1 MKRTVDDVLNLFKE
15 KHGDKYEYIILDSK
29 VESSMVVI
37 CKKHGE
43 FKQKVKKHLEGQGCK
58 KCAGEAS
65 SQKWKNP
72 TGFRVDGV
80 QVQLPLYA
88 VWRAMQQR
96 CKPQYWVERKHYSG
110 TSCSESFNSWDYF
123 YEWAVIQVGYGC
135 FDDKGKPFEL
145 DKDLLGEDNK
155 VYSEDTCCFIPREL
169 NQALAMNQTE
179 KVVDL
184 ADKYKNLLSLQVL
197 NKLRGN

>member
-1 MKRTVDDVLNLFKE
+1 MFRT
-15 KHGDKYEYIILDSK
+15 KHNDTYEYIVTETKSDSE
-29 VESSMVVI
+29 VGVV
-37 CKKHGE
+37 CKKHGI
-43 FKQKVKKHLEGQGCK
+43 FYQKVRKHLEGQGCK
-58 KCAGEAS
+58 RCAGEKS
-65 SQKWKNP
+65 SRKWKHL
-72 TGFRVDGV
+72 TGFRVDGK
-80 QVQLPLYA
+80 QIQLPLYT

-96 CKPQYWVERKHYSG
+96 GNPSYWETHKHYTN
-110 TSCSESFNSWDYF
+110 TSISDGFRSWDLF
-123 YEWAVIQVGYGC
+123 YEWAVIQVGYDC

>member
-1 MKRTVDDVLNLFKE
+1 MRTKE
-15 KHGDKYEYIILDSK
+15 QLLQMFRTKHNDTYEYIVTETKSDSE
-29 VESSMVVI
+29 VGVV
-37 CKKHGE
+37 CKKHGI
-43 FKQKVKKHLEGQGCK
+43 FYQKVRKHLEGQGCK
-58 KCAGEAS
+58 RCAGEKS
-65 SQKWKNP
+65 SRKWKHL
-72 TGFRVDGV
+72 TGFRVDGK
-80 QVQLPLYA
+80 QIQLPLYT

-96 CKPQYWVERKHYSG
+96 GNPSYWETHKHYTN
-110 TSCSESFNSWDYF
+110 TSISDGFRSWDLF
-123 YEWAVIQVGYGC
+123 YEWAVIQVGYDC

>member
-1 MKRTVDDVLNLFKE
+1 MRTKE
-15 KHGDKYEYIILDSK
+15 QLLQMFRTKHNDTYEYIVTETKSDSE
-29 VESSMVVI
+29 VGVV
-37 CKKHGE
+37 CKKHGI
-43 FKQKVKKHLEGQGCK
+43 FYQKVRKHLEGQGCK

-72 TGFRVDGV
+72 TGYRVDGV

-96 CKPQYWVERKHYSG
+96 CKPQYWAKRKHYSG

-145 DKDLLGEDNK
+145 DKDLLSEGDK
-155 VYSEDTCCFIPREL
+155 VYSENTCCFLPREL

-179 KVVDL
+179 KVVEL
-184 ADKYKNLLSLQVL
+184 VNKYGNSLSVQVL

>member
-1 MKRTVDDVLNLFKE
+1 MRTKE
-15 KHGDKYEYIILDSK
+15 QLLQMFRTKHNDTYEYIVTETKSDSE
-29 VESSMVVI
+29 VGVV
-37 CKKHGE
+37 CKKHGI
-43 FKQKVKKHLEGQGCK
+43 FYQKVRKHLEGQGCK

-72 TGFRVDGV
+72 TGYRVDGV
-80 QVQLPLYA
+80 QFQLPLYA

-96 CKPQYWVERKHYSG
+96 CKPQYWAKRKHYSG

-145 DKDLLGEDNK
+145 DKDLLSEGDK
-155 VYSEDTCCFIPREL
+155 VYSENTCCFLPREL

-179 KVVDL
+179 KVVEL
-184 ADKYKNLLSLQVL
+184 VNKYGNSLSVQVL

>member
-1 MKRTVDDVLNLFKE
+1 MRTKE
-15 KHGDKYEYIILDSK
+15 QLLQMFRTKHNDTYEYIVTETKSDSE
-29 VESSMVVI
+29 VGVV
-37 CKKHGE
+37 CKKHGI
-43 FKQKVKKHLEGQGCK
+43 FYQKVRKHLEGQGCK

-72 TGFRVDGV
+72 TGYRVDGV

-96 CKPQYWVERKHYSG
+96 CKPQYWVKRKHYSG

-123 YEWAVIQVGYGC
+123 YEWAVIQAGYGC

-145 DKDLLGEDNK
+145 DKDLLSEGDK
-155 VYSEDTCCFIPREL
+155 VYSENTCCFLPREL

-179 KVVDL
+179 KVVEL
-184 ADKYKNLLSLQVL
+184 VNKYGNSLIVQVL

>member
-1 MKRTVDDVLNLFKE
+1 MRTKE
-15 KHGDKYEYIILDSK
+15 QLLQMFRTKHNDTYEYIVTETKSDSE
-29 VESSMVVI
+29 VGVV
-37 CKKHGE
+37 CKKHGI
-43 FKQKVKKHLEGQGCK
+43 FYQKVRKHLEGQGCK
-58 KCAGEAS
+58 RCAGEKS
-65 SQKWKNP
+65 SRKWEHL
-72 TGFRVDGV
+72 TGFRVDGK
-80 QVQLPLYA
+80 QIQLPLYT

-96 CKPQYWVERKHYSG
+96 GNPSYWETHKHYTN
-110 TSCSESFNSWDYF
+110 TSISDGFRSWDLF

>member
-1 MKRTVDDVLNLFKE
+1 MRTKE
-15 KHGDKYEYIILDSK
+15 QLLQMFRTKHNDTYEYIVTETKSDSE
-29 VESSMVVI
+29 VGVV
-37 CKKHGE
+37 CKKHGI
-43 FKQKVKKHLEGQGCK
+43 FYQKVRKHLEGQGRK
-58 KCAGEAS
+58 RCAGEKS
-65 SQKWKNP
+65 SRKWKHL
-72 TGFRVDGV
+72 TGFRVDGK
-80 QVQLPLYA
+80 QIQLPLYT

-96 CKPQYWVERKHYSG
+96 GNPSYWETHKHYTN
-110 TSCSESFNSWDYF
+110 TSISDGFRSWDLF
-123 YEWAVIQVGYGC
+123 YEWAIIQVGYGC

-145 DKDLLGEDNK
+145 DKDLLGEDSK

-197 NKLRGN
+197 NKLRVN